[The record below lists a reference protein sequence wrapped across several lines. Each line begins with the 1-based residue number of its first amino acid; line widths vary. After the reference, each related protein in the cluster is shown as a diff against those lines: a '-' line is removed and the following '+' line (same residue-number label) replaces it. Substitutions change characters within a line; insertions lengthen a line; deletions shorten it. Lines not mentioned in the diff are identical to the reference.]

1 LKKQTKR
8 KLEYRKTLFWLI
20 GLTIVTVV
28 MVYFDKQKVYK
39 EEKPPVPV
47 VSLGEQPT
55 QVFLGSYTWNDG
67 EVKKELADLKDVNFK
82 RVEYRE
88 QLHIDFP
95 EGKEPLYIAKG
106 AYDPTGKATYPI
118 PSMFND
124 ENVSFLGNYPS
135 VLTLSLKAFWKNGK
149 RAEYIVPLNVE
160 ANPPEKEYLPVNKGF
175 YSFLGVYNGDSEINT
190 KIRQQIS
197 EVSPN
202 FLMEYKGYVNL
213 EMARIYYPELEIESA
228 PMYLLF
234 NQEKEVFRTDSVDT
248 MLQYIKDHTYA
259 SRETME
265 GMVTKVD
272 REFGF
277 VYVDNYP
284 FYMMDTSVRVGQKVK
299 LDVANIS
306 NELPYQQIVEKVEVL
321 EEPDQVLLNKDWLS
335 KKEGKLALLVIGDT
349 AFSKPFKNPQ
359 KEDLTLIDQITIK
372 NSLSSIEEPSIFVFN
387 TEELVFQTDD
397 YDSLLKYLFETEQ
410 LLPLKIETNLS
421 N

>member
-1 LKKQTKR
+1 MEKQTKR
-8 KLEYRKTLFWLI
+8 KREYKKTVLWLV

-28 MVYFDKQKVYK
+28 MFYFDKQKVYK
-39 EEKPPVPV
+39 EEKPPIPV

-67 EVKKELADLKDVNFK
+67 EVNKELADLKEVNFK
-82 RVEYRE
+82 RVEYRD

-95 EGKEPLYIAKG
+95 EGNEPLYLSKG

-135 VLTLSLKAFWKNGK
+135 VLTLSLKAFWKNGR

-175 YSFLGVYNGDSEINT
+175 YSLLGVYSGESEIDT

-197 EVSPN
+197 EASPN
-202 FLMEYKGYVNL
+202 FLMETKGNVHL
-213 EMARIYYPELEIESA
+213 EMARNYYPELQISSA

-234 NQEKEVFRTDSVDT
+234 NQEKEVFRTDSVDPL
-248 MLQYIKDHTYA
+248 LQYIKDHTY
-259 SRETME
+259 SSKETIE

-284 FYMMDTSVRVGQKVK
+284 FYLMDPSVRVGQKIQ
-299 LDVANIS
+299 LEIANLN
-306 NELPYQQIVEKVEVL
+306 NELPYQEIVEKVEVL
-321 EEPDQVLLNKDWLS
+321 EEPGQVLSNKDWLS
-335 KKEGKLALLVIGDT
+335 KKEGKLSLLVIGDT
-349 AFSKPFKNPQ
+349 VFSRPFKNPQ
-359 KEDLTLIDQITIK
+359 KEDLKIIDQITMK
-372 NSLSSIEEPSIFVFN
+372 KSLSSIKDPSIFVFN
-387 TEELVFQTDD
+387 TVELVFQTND

-410 LLPLKIETNLS
+410 LLPLKIATN
-421 N
+421 